1 MFITKKHL
9 PRRAVLKA
17 AGVSLALPFLDAM
30 VPAGTALAQTAAVPR
45 LRTGF
50 FYIPHGAIMG
60 NTSHGPS
67 LDKWTPSGSGA
78 TFKLSP
84 ILASLEPYKKYVSS
98 FGNLQN
104 AATAGSVH
112 SFTPATWLSATRPD
126 TGAPRAHMATTLDQ
140 VIAKIIGQETPLP
153 SLEVAAETTVQ
164 SAAGGGGYYST
175 LSFRD
180 AESPLPMEPNPRKVF
195 LQLFGEGDTPQERAT
210 INTRTSSLLDLI
222 LEGTKSLKGNLGN
235 GDRAALDGYLESVR
249 EVERRTQKAGAKDL
263 SALTIPEAP
272 VGEQDAFAEQVKLMF
287 DLVALAYQADL
298 TRVASYIMAA
308 EGTNRTVQPHRYS
321 GFLPSRLTPRQ
332 RSDENRKA
340 GQDPDVAPRAVCGLR
355 QEDGGDARRSGI
367 AARSLDL
374 HVRIEHEQQRPTRQL
389 PGAEH
394 RGWRRQRQDEA
405 RWPAYRAAGAHADRE
420 SPPDAASEGR
430 CRTRRVRRQHGHDR
444 GGLRVMAVSLNRR
457 DVLKGAL
464 GVFATWTS
472 SRVLSAQ
479 QAFGGVRR
487 LTDQMTVVDGGGSNV
502 LAFFTG
508 EGFVLVDG
516 GAPKSFEKVMA
527 SLDANAKVN
536 TLFNTHHHVDQTGN
550 NEMFSAGTKI
560 VAHKRTL
567 EWMSADHWIQADDRY
582 EKARPKVARPTETFL
597 ASGSLNTGRR
607 ADRLRVPASGPYE
620 RRYLCPLQECKRSG
634 GGRRGIAAAR
644 SRARLPDRSVD
655 RRARGCDGCPPDAR
669 E

>member
-1 MFITKKHL
+1 MFITKKHI

-30 VPAGTALAQTAAVPR
+30 VPAGTALAQTAAVPK

-210 INTRTSSLLDLI
+210 INTRTNSLLDLI
-222 LEGTKSLKGNLGN
+222 LEGTTSLKGNLGR
-235 GDRAALDGYLESVR
+235 GDRAVLDGYLESVR
-249 EVERRTQKAGAKDL
+249 EVERRTQKAAAKDL
-263 SALTIPEAP
+263 SAFTIPEAP
-272 VGEQDAFAEQVKLMF
+272 VGELDAFAEQVKLMF
-287 DLVALAYQADL
+287 DLVALAYQAGL

-308 EGTNRTVQPHRYS
+308 EGTNRTYNHIGIPDSFHPVSHHAND
-321 GFLPSRLTPRQ
+321 LT
-332 RSDENRKA
+332 
-340 GQDPDVAPRAVCGLR
+340 
-355 QEDGGDARRSGI
+355 
-367 AARSLDL
+367 
-374 HVRIEHEQQRPTRQL
+374 RIEKLARIQTWHLEQFA
-389 PGAEH
+389 GFVKKMAETPDGQGSLLDH
-394 RGWRRQRQDEA
+394 SIFMYGSNMSNS
-405 RWPAYRAAGAHADRE
+405 DR
-420 SPPDAASEGR
+420 
-430 CRTRRVRRQHGHDR
+430 HD
-444 GGLRVMAVSLNRR
+444 NYPEPNI
-457 DVLKGAL
+457 
-464 GVFATWTS
+464 
-472 SRVLSAQ
+472 
-479 QAFGGVRR
+479 
-487 LTDQMTVVDGGGSNV
+487 VVGGGN
-502 LAFFTG
+502 G
-508 EGFVLVDG
+508 
-516 GAPKSFEKVMA
+516 KM
-527 SLDANAKVN
+527 
-536 TLFNTHHHVDQTGN
+536 
-550 NEMFSAGTKI
+550 
-560 VAHKRTL
+560 
-567 EWMSADHWIQADDRY
+567 
-582 EKARPKVARPTETFL
+582 
-597 ASGSLNTGRR
+597 
-607 ADRLRVPASGPYE
+607 RL
-620 RRYLCPLQECKRSG
+620 
-634 GGRRGIAAAR
+634 GGRHIVLPERTPIANLHLTLLQKVGVERDTFGDSTGTIAD
-644 SRARLPDRSVD
+644 L
-655 RRARGCDGCPPDAR
+655 
-669 E
+669 

>member
-1 MFITKKHL
+1 MFITKKHI

-30 VPAGTALAQTAAVPR
+30 VPAGTALAQTAAVPK

-84 ILASLEPYKKYVSS
+84 ILASLEPYKKYVTS

-210 INTRTSSLLDLI
+210 INTRTNSLLDLI

-235 GDRAALDGYLESVR
+235 GDRAVLDGYLESVR
-249 EVERRTQKAGAKDL
+249 EVERRTQKAAAKDL
-263 SALTIPEAP
+263 SAFTIPEAP
-272 VGEQDAFAEQVKLMF
+272 VGELDAFAEQVKLMF

-308 EGTNRTVQPHRYS
+308 EGTNRTYNHIGIPDSFHPVSHHAND
-321 GFLPSRLTPRQ
+321 LT
-332 RSDENRKA
+332 
-340 GQDPDVAPRAVCGLR
+340 
-355 QEDGGDARRSGI
+355 
-367 AARSLDL
+367 
-374 HVRIEHEQQRPTRQL
+374 RIEKLAKIQTWHLEQFAGFIKKMAETPDGQGSLLDHSIFMYGSNMSNSDRHDNYPEPNIVVGGGNGKMRLGGQHLVL
-389 PGAEH
+389 PE
-394 RGWRRQRQDEA
+394 
-405 RWPAYRAAGAHADRE
+405 
-420 SPPDAASEGR
+420 
-430 CRTRRVRRQHGHDR
+430 RTPIANLHLTLLQKVG
-444 GGLRVMAVSLNRR
+444 VER
-457 DVLKGAL
+457 D
-464 GVFATWTS
+464 
-472 SRVLSAQ
+472 
-479 QAFGGVRR
+479 AFG
-487 LTDQMTVVDGGGSNV
+487 DS
-502 LAFFTG
+502 TG
-508 EGFVLVDG
+508 
-516 GAPKSFEKVMA
+516 
-527 SLDANAKVN
+527 
-536 TLFNTHHHVDQTGN
+536 T
-550 NEMFSAGTKI
+550 I
-560 VAHKRTL
+560 
-567 EWMSADHWIQADDRY
+567 AD
-582 EKARPKVARPTETFL
+582 V
-597 ASGSLNTGRR
+597 
-607 ADRLRVPASGPYE
+607 
-620 RRYLCPLQECKRSG
+620 
-634 GGRRGIAAAR
+634 
-644 SRARLPDRSVD
+644 
-655 RRARGCDGCPPDAR
+655 
-669 E
+669 